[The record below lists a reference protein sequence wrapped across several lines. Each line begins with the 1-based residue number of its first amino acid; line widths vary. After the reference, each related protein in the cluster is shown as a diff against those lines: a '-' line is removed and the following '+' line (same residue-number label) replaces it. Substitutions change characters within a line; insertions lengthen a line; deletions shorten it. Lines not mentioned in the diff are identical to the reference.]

1 MKSVG
6 IIGLGIMGQACAR
19 QLLSTNFI
27 VCGFEPYAPNAE
39 KAAQEGVAIYSTP
52 AETAAHSDM
61 VIMFVPGPKETEQV
75 ITGEKGLIEGLRPG
89 SLLANM
95 STVDPGINMRMGD
108 ILKKKDIHFMDSPVL
123 GGPAGAGHWA
133 FAIGGDKKTIEKAMP
148 VFAALCGDK
157 NRVFHVGALGNGNK
171 LKLLN
176 NMMLGAINSCAAET
190 LAMAKHMGLSQK
202 MLVDV
207 AVAAKGRILSDVYM
221 EVGRRVSED
230 HYTEPT
236 FTLAMLAKDNQL
248 CLDMAEQYGLSLILG
263 KAVGEIN
270 NMAMEQGLGREDH
283 ACVWK
288 AISNSWNK

>member
-6 IIGLGIMGQACAR
+6 IIGLGIMGQACAK
-19 QLLSTNFI
+19 QLLKANFS
-27 VCGFEPYAPNAE
+27 VNGFEPYTPNAE
-39 KAAQEGVAIYSTP
+39 KAAKEGVTIYPTP
-52 AETAAHSDM
+52 AEAAKHSDM

-75 ITGEKGLIEGLRPG
+75 ITGENGLIEGLRPG
-89 SLLANM
+89 TLLANM

-108 ILKKKDIHFMDSPVL
+108 ILKKKNIHFMDTPVL

-133 FAIGGDKKTIEKAMP
+133 VAVGGEDEAIEKAMP
-148 VFAALCGDK
+148 VFEALCGDK

-207 AVAAKGRILSDVYM
+207 AIAAKGRILSDVYM
-221 EVGRRVSED
+221 EVGRRVSENN
-230 HYTEPT
+230 YTDPT
-236 FTLAMLAKDNQL
+236 FTLAMLTKDNQL
-248 CLDMAEQYGLSLILG
+248 CLDMAKQYGLPLILG

-270 NMAMEQGLGREDH
+270 NMAMAQGLGKEDH